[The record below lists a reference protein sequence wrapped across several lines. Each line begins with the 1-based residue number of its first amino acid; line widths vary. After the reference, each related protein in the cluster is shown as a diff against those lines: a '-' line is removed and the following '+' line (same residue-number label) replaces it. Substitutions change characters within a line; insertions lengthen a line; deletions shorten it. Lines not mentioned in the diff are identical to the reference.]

1 MLCLKMERESTEIM
15 KEQLKKGYLKLAILY
30 TLLRGPLHGYE
41 MIKRIK
47 ESTFDLLT
55 PTAGSLYPALK
66 ELESDG
72 FITGRWIQQKRKIKV
87 YMITEKG
94 KEAFREVIDNHFK
107 LASAIRGWLLTR
119 LAPIHPI
126 EEEPTA
132 PALMQQA
139 VKIILLGDN
148 VKVEERIEFLKEFK
162 RILQRVNE
170 TIGKLIVSI
179 DKRIRD
185 LEAEI
190 NPK

>member
-1 MLCLKMERESTEIM
+1 MGKESTEIM

-47 ESTFDLLT
+47 ESTFGLLT

-66 ELESDG
+66 ELEFDG
-72 FITGRWIQQKRKIKV
+72 FITGRWIQQRRRVKV

-148 VKVEERIEFLKEFK
+148 VKVEEKIKFLKEFK

-179 DKRIRD
+179 DKRIKD
-185 LEAEI
+185 LETEI
-190 NPK
+190 NPR

>member
-1 MLCLKMERESTEIM
+1 MEKESTEIM

-47 ESTFDLLT
+47 ESTFNLLT

-72 FITGRWIQQKRKIKV
+72 FITGRWVQQRRRVKV

-94 KEAFREVIDNHFK
+94 KEAFKEVIDKHFR

-126 EEEPTA
+126 EGEEPTA

-148 VKVEERIEFLKEFK
+148 VRVEERIEFLKEF
-162 RILQRVNE
+162 RRVLQRVNE
-170 TIGKLIVSI
+170 TINRLIVSI
-179 DKRIRD
+179 DKRIMD

>member
-1 MLCLKMERESTEIM
+1 MLCLKMEKESTEIM

-47 ESTFDLLT
+47 ESTFGLLT
-55 PTAGSLYPALK
+55 TTAGSLYPALK

-72 FITGRWIQQKRKIKV
+72 FITGRWIQHKRRVKV

-94 KEAFREVIDNHFK
+94 KEAFREVIDKHFK
-107 LASAIRGWLLTR
+107 LSSAIRGWLLTR
-119 LAPIHPI
+119 LAPIHSI

-148 VKVEERIEFLKEFK
+148 VEVKEKIELLKEFK
-162 RILQRVNE
+162 RTLQRINE
-170 TIGKLIVSI
+170 AISKLIVSI
-179 DKRIRD
+179 DKRIID

>member
-1 MLCLKMERESTEIM
+1 M